1 MAPYKNDWGEKN
13 WATVQDK
20 KMQSIKWLSPKKRS
34 QTVAKNGTLQKCLC
48 PKKPETNSVRSK
60 NAPYKNDRGQ
70 KIGTKQL
77 KIKNGTL

>member
-1 MAPYKNDWGEKN
+1 MSH
-13 WATVQDK
+13 TVQDK
-20 KMQSIKWLSPKKRS
+20 KMQFKESLLPKNRS

-48 PKKPETNSVRSK
+48 PKKSETNSVRSET
-60 NAPYKNDRGQ
+60 APYKNDRGQ